1 MKRVTAIGGIF
12 FKCKDPEQVNEWY
25 KTHLGLPTSPYGA
38 KFDWKDGES
47 GKKGYTL
54 WSPFKES
61 TQYFEPSAKEFMI
74 NYHVE
79 NIETLVEELKKEG
92 VTVLDEIAV
101 YEYGKFVHILDP
113 EGNKIELFEPAG
125 E

>member
-38 KFDWKDGES
+38 KFDWKDEES

-92 VTVLDEIAV
+92 VTVLDEIAT

>member
-38 KFDWKDGES
+38 KFDWKDEAS

-92 VTVLDEIAV
+92 VTVLDEIAT